1 MIPLPPGVPAAV
13 PVSYYLILSAILFC
27 IGVAGFIYRKN
38 IITVFMSIELM
49 LNAANLGFIAFSR
62 IHESMDGH
70 VLAMMGMAV
79 AAAEAALALAVVIL
93 LHKHKGKLDTNV
105 FSLLKG

>member
-1 MIPLPPGVPAAV
+1 MIHN
-13 PVSYYLILSAILFC
+13 YLFLSVILFC
-27 IGVAGFIYRKN
+27 LGIVGVISRRNVF
-38 IITVFMSIELM
+38 TVFMSIELM
-49 LNAANLGFIAFSR
+49 LNAANLAFTAFSR
-62 IHESMDGH
+62 AHESMDGH
-70 VLAMMGMAV
+70 VLAMMVMAV

>member
-1 MIPLPPGVPAAV
+1 MIQD
-13 PVSYYLILSAILFC
+13 YLILSVVLFC
-27 IGVAGFIYRKN
+27 LSILGVITGRN
-38 IITVFMSIELM
+38 VCTVFMSIELM
-49 LNAANLGFIAFSR
+49 LNAANLAFITFSR
-62 IHESMDGH
+62 LHESMDGH
-70 VLAMMGMAV
+70 VLALMVMAV

>member
-1 MIPLPPGVPAAV
+1 MIQN
-13 PVSYYLILSAILFC
+13 YLIVSIILFC
-27 IGVAGFIYRKN
+27 IGILGVIARRNVF
-38 IITVFMSIELM
+38 TVFMSIELM
-49 LNAANLGFIAFSR
+49 LNAANLAFVSFSR
-62 IHESMDGH
+62 IHLTMDGH
-70 VLAMMGMAV
+70 ILALMVMAV

>member
-1 MIPLPPGVPAAV
+1 MVQDFLV
-13 PVSYYLILSAILFC
+13 LSVILFC
-27 IGVAGFIYRKN
+27 IGILGVISRRNVF
-38 IITVFMSIELM
+38 TVFMSIELM
-49 LNAANLGFIAFSR
+49 LNAANLAFLAFSR
-62 IHESMDGH
+62 LHQSMDGH
-70 VLAMMGMAV
+70 VLAMMIMAV

>member
-1 MIPLPPGVPAAV
+1 MIID
-13 PVSYYLILSAILFC
+13 YLTLSVLLFC
-27 IGVAGFIYRKN
+27 IGILGVISRRNVF
-38 IITVFMSIELM
+38 TVFMSIELM
-49 LNAANLGFIAFSR
+49 LNAGNLAFIAFSR
-62 IHESMDGH
+62 LHETMDGH
-70 VLAMMGMAV
+70 VLALMVMAV